1 MTINVFRQAPKRQLL
16 LLLCIFFMQ
25 AQLFAQGGAKVTGR
39 VFDAKGDALT
49 GVTVS
54 QADNPQVATVTD
66 INGTYTLQL
75 PTVGVTIR
83 FAYMGFK
90 EKTVRVTKSAVIDVA
105 LEENVSALN
114 EVVVVG
120 YGTQKKASVV
130 GAINNLEPSKLN
142 LVSSRSMSNG
152 FAGMVPGIIAVQRSG
167 DPWNNNS
174 DFWIRGISSFAGN
187 TQPLVLIDGIERSIN
202 DIDPDEVASFSVLK
216 DAAASAVYGV
226 RGANGVIMVETKR
239 GSIGKPQVSVRFEH
253 ALSQPVRI
261 PQYVGS
267 VKYLELVNEMY
278 SQDGMAPYVSEAT
291 LRNYRDKTDP
301 ELYPDVNWWDV
312 ISKNHAD
319 NTRATLSVNGGSNV
333 LRYALVAGYYNENGI
348 LARDKTKAWDSSLK
362 VDRYTVRSNVDINI
376 TSSTILRINIGGYLQ
391 SRNAPPGDISD
402 SRAFYNA
409 MRIPPYIHPA
419 IYADGK
425 IPRIINKDNP
435 WAALTQ
441 RGYERLNH
449 SNVEAL
455 TSIEQDL
462 KFVTPGLRLK
472 LTYAF
477 DKFSANSVTR
487 AKNPDYYHPATGRD
501 YEGNLI
507 TSIQANGED
516 FLGYAKDAKWGNQ
529 SVYVEATVNYN
540 RTFGSKHA
548 VNGMLLYNHKNF
560 DDGSFLPFR
569 TQGFAGRTSY
579 TYDDRYVAEF
589 NFGYNGSE
597 NFAPGKRF
605 GFFPAVAVGWI
616 VTQEKFMQRLTKV
629 LSLLKIRASWGL
641 AGNSNING
649 RRFAYLS
656 TIANNGE
663 YYFGS
668 DRLLHSLGRAEGD
681 VGVPDLTWE
690 KVTKTNLGFDVGLL
704 ANSITL
710 SVDLF
715 KERRSDIFMKRTNV
729 PAEAGFINAAWS
741 NFGKVDNSGVDMS
754 LNFRRRF
761 GKDWE
766 VSALANLTYAHNKIV
781 EIDEADAVKGTYR
794 SKTGKPVSQLFGLV
808 AERLFTKDD
817 FEADGKL
824 KQGIATQRYSAE
836 SSLRPGDIKYCDLN
850 NDGEINDLDQ
860 TAIGGTIDPQLV
872 YGFGATLRYKM
883 FDFGLFFS
891 GVGKTH
897 RILGGETWLP
907 ASSIG
912 AGNIWSNID
921 SRWTEA
927 NPRQDVFW
935 PRMSTTTYKNNE
947 QPSTWW
953 LKDMSFLRLKNIEVG
968 VTLPEQWTHAAKIR
982 ECRIFLRGN
991 NILTFSKFKMWDPEI
1006 GSNDGLKYPVMKS
1019 VSLGVS
1025 FNFNN

>member
-1 MTINVFRQAPKRQLL
+1 MTIKVFRHASKRQLL
-16 LLLCIFFMQ
+16 LLLCIILMQ
-25 AQLFAQGGAKVTGR
+25 STLLAQSGIKVTGR
-39 VFDAKGDALT
+39 VFDAKGDALI

-54 QADNPQVATVTD
+54 LVDNPQVATVTD
-66 INGTYTLQL
+66 VNGTYTIQL
-75 PTVGVTIR
+75 PATGVTLR

-90 EKTVRVTKSAVIDVA
+90 EKTVRVTKTTVIDVA

-142 LVSSRSMSNG
+142 MVSTRSMSNG
-152 FAGMVPGIIAVQRSG
+152 FAGLVPGVIAVQRSG

-278 SQDGMAPYVSEAT
+278 SQDGIAPYVSEAT

-348 LARDKTKAWDSSLK
+348 LARDKAKAWDSSLK

-376 TSSTILRINIGGYLQ
+376 TSSTVLRINIGGYLQ
-391 SRNAPPGDISD
+391 SRNAPPGDITD
-402 SRAFYNA
+402 HRAFYNA

-425 IPRIINKDNP
+425 IPRIINKTNP
-435 WAALTQ
+435 WASLTQ

-449 SNVEAL
+449 SNIEAL

-487 AKNPDYYHPATGRD
+487 AKNPDYYNPATGRD

-529 SVYVEATVNYN
+529 SVYVEATMNYN
-540 RTFGSKHA
+540 RTFGNKHA
-548 VNGMLLYNHKNF
+548 VNAMLLYNHKNF

-616 VTQEKFMQRLTKV
+616 VTQEKFMQRLTNV
-629 LSLLKIRASWGL
+629 LSLFKIRASWGL

-668 DRLLHSLGRAEGD
+668 DRLLHRVGRAEGD

-690 KVTKTNLGFDVGLL
+690 KVTKVNLGGDVGLF

-766 VSALANLTYAHNKIV
+766 VSALANFTYAHNKIV

-794 SKTGKPVSQLFGLV
+794 SKTGRPVSQLFGLV

-836 SSLRPGDIKYCDLN
+836 SSLRPGDIKYSDLN

-860 TAIGGTIDPQLV
+860 TAIGGTVDPQLV

-935 PRMSTTTYKNNE
+935 PRMSTSTYKNNE

-991 NILTFSKFKMWDPEI
+991 NILTFSKFNMWDPEI

>member
-1 MTINVFRQAPKRQLL
+1 
-16 LLLCIFFMQ
+16 
-25 AQLFAQGGAKVTGR
+25 
-39 VFDAKGDALT
+39 
-49 GVTVS
+49 
-54 QADNPQVATVTD
+54 
-66 INGTYTLQL
+66 
-75 PTVGVTIR
+75 
-83 FAYMGFK
+83 
-90 EKTVRVTKSAVIDVA
+90 
-105 LEENVSALN
+105 
-114 EVVVVG
+114 
-120 YGTQKKASVV
+120 
-130 GAINNLEPSKLN
+130 
-142 LVSSRSMSNG
+142 
-152 FAGMVPGIIAVQRSG
+152 
-167 DPWNNNS
+167 
-174 DFWIRGISSFAGN
+174 
-187 TQPLVLIDGIERSIN
+187 
-202 DIDPDEVASFSVLK
+202 
-216 DAAASAVYGV
+216 
-226 RGANGVIMVETKR
+226 
-239 GSIGKPQVSVRFEH
+239 
-253 ALSQPVRI
+253 
-261 PQYVGS
+261 
-267 VKYLELVNEMY
+267 
-278 SQDGMAPYVSEAT
+278 
-291 LRNYRDKTDP
+291 
-301 ELYPDVNWWDV
+301 
-312 ISKNHAD
+312 
-319 NTRATLSVNGGSNV
+319 
-333 LRYALVAGYYNENGI
+333 
-348 LARDKTKAWDSSLK
+348 
-362 VDRYTVRSNVDINI
+362 
-376 TSSTILRINIGGYLQ
+376 
-391 SRNAPPGDISD
+391 
-402 SRAFYNA
+402 
-409 MRIPPYIHPA
+409 
-419 IYADGK
+419 
-425 IPRIINKDNP
+425 
-435 WAALTQ
+435 
-441 RGYERLNH
+441 
-449 SNVEAL
+449 
-455 TSIEQDL
+455 
-462 KFVTPGLRLK
+462 
-472 LTYAF
+472 
-477 DKFSANSVTR
+477 
-487 AKNPDYYHPATGRD
+487 
-501 YEGNLI
+501 
-507 TSIQANGED
+507 
-516 FLGYAKDAKWGNQ
+516 
-529 SVYVEATVNYN
+529 
-540 RTFGSKHA
+540 
-548 VNGMLLYNHKNF
+548 
-560 DDGSFLPFR
+560 
-569 TQGFAGRTSY
+569 
-579 TYDDRYVAEF
+579 
-589 NFGYNGSE
+589 
-597 NFAPGKRF
+597 
-605 GFFPAVAVGWI
+605 
-616 VTQEKFMQRLTKV
+616 MQRLTKV

-668 DRLLHSLGRAEGD
+668 DRLLHRLGRAEGD

-690 KVTKTNLGFDVGLL
+690 KVTKTNLGFDLGLL

-741 NFGKVDNSGVDMS
+741 NYGKVDNSGVDMS

-836 SSLRPGDIKYCDLN
+836 SSLRPGDIKYSDLN

-860 TAIGGTIDPQLV
+860 TAIGGTVDPQLV

-991 NILTFSKFKMWDPEI
+991 NILTLSKFNMWDPEI

>member
-1 MTINVFRQAPKRQLL
+1 
-16 LLLCIFFMQ
+16 
-25 AQLFAQGGAKVTGR
+25 
-39 VFDAKGDALT
+39 
-49 GVTVS
+49 
-54 QADNPQVATVTD
+54 
-66 INGTYTLQL
+66 
-75 PTVGVTIR
+75 
-83 FAYMGFK
+83 
-90 EKTVRVTKSAVIDVA
+90 
-105 LEENVSALN
+105 
-114 EVVVVG
+114 
-120 YGTQKKASVV
+120 
-130 GAINNLEPSKLN
+130 
-142 LVSSRSMSNG
+142 
-152 FAGMVPGIIAVQRSG
+152 
-167 DPWNNNS
+167 
-174 DFWIRGISSFAGN
+174 
-187 TQPLVLIDGIERSIN
+187 
-202 DIDPDEVASFSVLK
+202 
-216 DAAASAVYGV
+216 
-226 RGANGVIMVETKR
+226 
-239 GSIGKPQVSVRFEH
+239 
-253 ALSQPVRI
+253 
-261 PQYVGS
+261 
-267 VKYLELVNEMY
+267 
-278 SQDGMAPYVSEAT
+278 
-291 LRNYRDKTDP
+291 
-301 ELYPDVNWWDV
+301 
-312 ISKNHAD
+312 
-319 NTRATLSVNGGSNV
+319 
-333 LRYALVAGYYNENGI
+333 
-348 LARDKTKAWDSSLK
+348 
-362 VDRYTVRSNVDINI
+362 
-376 TSSTILRINIGGYLQ
+376 
-391 SRNAPPGDISD
+391 
-402 SRAFYNA
+402 
-409 MRIPPYIHPA
+409 
-419 IYADGK
+419 
-425 IPRIINKDNP
+425 
-435 WAALTQ
+435 
-441 RGYERLNH
+441 
-449 SNVEAL
+449 
-455 TSIEQDL
+455 
-462 KFVTPGLRLK
+462 
-472 LTYAF
+472 
-477 DKFSANSVTR
+477 
-487 AKNPDYYHPATGRD
+487 
-501 YEGNLI
+501 
-507 TSIQANGED
+507 
-516 FLGYAKDAKWGNQ
+516 
-529 SVYVEATVNYN
+529 
-540 RTFGSKHA
+540 
-548 VNGMLLYNHKNF
+548 
-560 DDGSFLPFR
+560 
-569 TQGFAGRTSY
+569 
-579 TYDDRYVAEF
+579 
-589 NFGYNGSE
+589 
-597 NFAPGKRF
+597 
-605 GFFPAVAVGWI
+605 
-616 VTQEKFMQRLTKV
+616 MQRLTKV

-668 DRLLHSLGRAEGD
+668 DRLLHRLGRAEGD

-741 NFGKVDNSGVDMS
+741 NYGKVDNSGVDMS

-766 VSALANLTYAHNKIV
+766 VSALANFTYAHNKIV

-794 SKTGKPVSQLFGLV
+794 SKTSRPVSQLFGLV

>member
-1 MTINVFRQAPKRQLL
+1 MTIKVFRHASKRQLL
-16 LLLCIFFMQ
+16 LLLCIILMQ
-25 AQLFAQGGAKVTGR
+25 SPLLAQSGIKVTGR
-39 VFDAKGDALT
+39 VFDAKGDALI

-54 QADNPQVATVTD
+54 LVDNPQVVTVTD
-66 INGTYTLQL
+66 VNGTYTIQL
-75 PTVGVTIR
+75 PATGVTLR

-90 EKTVRVTKSAVIDVA
+90 EKTVRVTKTTVIDVA

-142 LVSSRSMSNG
+142 MVSTRSMSNG
-152 FAGMVPGIIAVQRSG
+152 FAGLVPGVIAVQRSG

-278 SQDGMAPYVSEAT
+278 SQDGIAPYVSEAT

-312 ISKNHAD
+312 ISKDHAD

-376 TSSTILRINIGGYLQ
+376 TSSTVLRINIGGYLQ
-391 SRNAPPGDISD
+391 SRNAPPGDITD
-402 SRAFYNA
+402 HRAFYNA

-425 IPRIINKDNP
+425 IPRIINKANP
-435 WAALTQ
+435 WASLTQ

-449 SNVEAL
+449 SNIEAL

-462 KFVTPGLRLK
+462 KFVTPGLRFK

-477 DKFSANSVTR
+477 DKFSTNSVTR

-529 SVYVEATVNYN
+529 SVYVEATMNYN
-540 RTFGSKHA
+540 RTFGNKHA
-548 VNGMLLYNHKNF
+548 VNAMLLYNHKNF

-616 VTQEKFMQRLTKV
+616 VTQEKFMQRLTNV
-629 LSLLKIRASWGL
+629 LSLFKIRASWGL

-668 DRLLHSLGRAEGD
+668 DRLLHRVGRAEGD

-690 KVTKTNLGFDVGLL
+690 KVTKVNLGVDVGLF
-704 ANSITL
+704 ANSITF

-761 GKDWE
+761 GKGWE
-766 VSALANLTYAHNKIV
+766 VSALANFTYAHNKIV

-794 SKTGKPVSQLFGLV
+794 SKTGRPVSQLFGLV

-817 FEADGKL
+817 FETDGKL

-836 SSLRPGDIKYCDLN
+836 SSLRPGDIKYSDLN

-860 TAIGGTIDPQLV
+860 TAIGGTVDPQLV

-891 GVGKTH
+891 GVGKTY

-991 NILTFSKFKMWDPEI
+991 NILTLSKFNMWDPEI